1 MSSCFIWVHRHLPPE
16 NPKVTTKRSIN
27 CVSPF
32 GLGLPAYPAVP
43 KMDSRPPL
51 NEGKG
56 GGSQAIRRR
65 QSTHS
70 VFTKFSFKKF
80 YTLLLSNL
88 LLTLTGSLW
97 HRGVLE
103 SRGLV
108 ADWREYKTR
117 FGSAAAAGG
126 GDVTKEHSFVNTW
139 GSSSDGHVD
148 FSKPIALHV
157 IVKRYL
163 QPFCD
168 SKTVCDSCVFQT
180 KCWLLLYFLASVR
193 QAPESGLLTQLMVES
208 RRNRRIILQQNKRQ
222 LRDVNIV
229 NIACNWSDFQT
240 SNEIVTKC
248 DEHSRI

>member
-1 MSSCFIWVHRHLPPE
+1 
-16 NPKVTTKRSIN
+16 
-27 CVSPF
+27 
-32 GLGLPAYPAVP
+32 
-43 KMDSRPPL
+43 MDSRPPL
-51 NEGKG
+51 NE

-80 YTLLLSNL
+80 YTLLSSNL

-117 FGSAAAAGG
+117 F
-126 GDVTKEHSFVNTW
+126 SFVNAW

-148 FSKPIALHV
+148 FSKPIA
-157 IVKRYL
+157 
-163 QPFCD
+163 CNCE
-168 SKTVCDSCVFQT
+168 TVFTALSCDSCVFQT
-180 KCWLLLYFLASVR
+180 KCWLLLYFLASMR

-208 RRNRRIILQQNKRQ
+208 IRNRCILLQQNKRQ

-229 NIACNWSDFQT
+229 FLAIAQISRRPTKLSPNVMNVLLFR
-240 SNEIVTKC
+240 SNNSWAE
-248 DEHSRI
+248 D